1 MKNSKAKQALPILVL
16 TVVVLI
22 AVSVLSFTHDITK
35 DAIAEQKDN
44 KVKNML
50 EEMFPSIDNY
60 KYGNDLYTVYSQ
72 DDIIGYAFLASG
84 QGYGGEIE
92 ILVGLENENA
102 IKSIIII
109 SQTETPGIGARIAD
123 ESFTNQFTN
132 ISLDDIALSRD
143 GGSIDAL
150 TGATISSNA
159 TVNAVR
165 ETAIE
170 KVKLIKKE
178 S

>member
-35 DAIAEQKDN
+35 AAIAEQKDN

-50 EEMFPSIDNY
+50 KEMFPSIENY
-60 KYGNDLYTVYSQ
+60 KYEDNLYTISSQ

-92 ILVGLENENA
+92 ILVGLEDENTV
-102 IKSIIII
+102 KSIIII
-109 SQTETPGIGARIAD
+109 SQTETPGIGARIT
-123 ESFTNQFTN
+123 EKSFTSQFVN
-132 ISLDDIALSRD
+132 LPIDDIALSRD
-143 GGSIDAL
+143 GGKIDAL

-165 ETAIE
+165 ETSIE
-170 KVKLIKKE
+170 KVRLIKE
-178 S
+178 VP